1 MPEPHRTCALS
12 APACKQALAQIADGQ
27 AARIERLQ
35 ALCAINSGSWHT
47 AGLARMRDALLP
59 LFAPLADSVEVRALA
74 PVQQLTRSGERQA
87 RALGELIVLRKRVEA
102 PIQVLLVGHY
112 DTVFGAEHAFQN
124 GRLLDANTLN
134 APGAADLKGGLLV
147 LQAALAAFENLSTD
161 PASGGL
167 PGRDQLGWTVLLN
180 PDEEIGSPGSAAA
193 LAEFAALTDV
203 GFCYEP
209 SLPSGELAGAR
220 KGSGTFTVH
229 VRGRAAHAGR
239 EHHLGRNAIVA
250 MAGIVARL
258 EALNG
263 RHGDLTVNVG
273 LIDGG
278 GAVNVVPDSCLM
290 KVNARVSDHAQ
301 AQIFEAELRAAAA
314 EVSARDGYTV
324 SIDGSFHRPAKPMT
338 PAFHTLL
345 EAVAR
350 CGQQLGLTLRW
361 NATGGCCDGNNL
373 AAAGLANVDTLG
385 VRGGNIHSAEEFCLL
400 DSMTERAQLS
410 LLLLAGLASGEIALP
425 AGEAQ
430 S

>member
-1 MPEPHRTCALS
+1 MPESHHLS
-12 APACKQALAQIADGQ
+12 AASARACAPALTQIAAGQ
-27 AARIERLQ
+27 QARVEQLQ

-47 AGLARMRDALLP
+47 AGLARMREALVP
-59 LFAPLADSVEVRALA
+59 LFAPFADSVEVRALA

-87 RALGELIVLRKRVEA
+87 KALGELIVLRKRIEA

-112 DTVFGAEHAFQN
+112 DTVFGAEHPFQG

-147 LQAALAAFENLSTD
+147 LQATLAAFEAL
-161 PASGGL
+161 PADAL

-180 PDEEIGSPGSAAA
+180 PDEEIGSPGSAPA
-193 LAEFAALTDV
+193 LAEFAAQADV

-278 GAVNVVPDSCLM
+278 GAVNVVPDTCLM

-385 VRGGNIHSAEEFCLL
+385 VRGGNIHSADEFCLL

-425 AGEAQ
+425 ARAERTGT
-430 S
+430 